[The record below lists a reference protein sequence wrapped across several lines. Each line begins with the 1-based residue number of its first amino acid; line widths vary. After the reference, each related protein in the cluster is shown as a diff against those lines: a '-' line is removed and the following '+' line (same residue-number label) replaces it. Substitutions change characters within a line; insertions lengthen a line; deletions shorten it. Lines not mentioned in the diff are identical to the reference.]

1 MHNASRLYSSSKRSR
16 AGFSLIEVMMVVAI
30 IMVLTAM
37 GYGYASEQ
45 IPRTRTRMAAMDFA
59 SFVGQ
64 CRSLAISNGTSCRI
78 LLVEYDNDL
87 ANLDS
92 NAGMYIVQAQTTDGD
107 WDTLPLDILASGSDL
122 QAGTGT
128 IDLSSGA
135 TRLRHV
141 SISEWEAIG
150 GSGTGNNNALVFD
163 NRGFLSNPPN
173 DFLNGKISVTFVN
186 KAAEEKGV
194 QDHWT
199 VQVTRAGLAQID
211 ANLRGSDDNFATAGG
226 TATSSTYD
234 PAGPFGS
241 P

>member
-1 MHNASRLYSSSKRSR
+1 MHPTSRLYCSSRRSR

-30 IMVLTAM
+30 IMILTAL
-37 GYGYASEQ
+37 GYSYASEQ
-45 IPRTRTRMAAMDFA
+45 IPRSRTRMAAMDFA
-59 SFVGQ
+59 SFVSQ
-64 CRSLAISNGTSCRI
+64 CRSLAIANGTACRI

-92 NAGMYIVQAQTTDGD
+92 NAGMYLVQSQTSSGD
-107 WDTLPLDILASGSDL
+107 WDTLPLDVLESGSDL
-122 QAGTGT
+122 QTGTGT
-128 IDLSSGA
+128 IDLSSGS

-141 SISEWEAIG
+141 SIAEWDAIG
-150 GSGTGNNNALVFD
+150 GSGVGNNNALVFD
-163 NRGFLSNPPN
+163 NRGFLSNPPD
-173 DFLNGKISVTFVN
+173 DFLDGKISVTFVN

-211 ANLRGSDDNFATAGG
+211 ANLRGSDDNFANAGG
-226 TATSSTYD
+226 TATSTTYD
-234 PAGPFGS
+234 PDSPFGS